1 MPDVTLSEVERR
13 VLSYCSR
20 GVNKAA
26 AEEKIGE
33 FFGMRPMDVKPIL
46 EKLKRQG
53 LVIEAK
59 GPAGIAVYQTSPL
72 KVRSSMLDQRV
83 VVQMAEMER
92 GTKAGGFKKKTFDP
106 DTGIVTDEAQPKPK
120 VREAPKKS
128 SDLGFDLN
136 D

>member
-1 MPDVTLSEVERR
+1 MSDVQLTDTERR

-20 GVNKAA
+20 GVNKAS

-33 FFGMRPMDVKPIL
+33 FFLMKPMDVRPVL

-59 GPAGIAVYQTSPL
+59 GPAGIAVYQASPL
-72 KVRSSMLDQRV
+72 KVRSALLDQRV
-83 VVQMAEMER
+83 VQQLAEMER
-92 GTKAGGFKKKTFDP
+92 GTKAGGFKRKTFDP
-106 DTGIVTDEAQPKPK
+106 DTGIVVDEPK
-120 VREAPKKS
+120 APAKRS